1 MSENFL
7 VEIISP
13 DNLIIESEATEV
25 TIPSY
30 EGQMGILKDHI
41 PLITFLR
48 PGLIIITKNNE
59 PINFTIEINDN
70 FSKRF
75 SLKNI
80 NELKENSIFI
90 DTDKI
95 LLKDKIVY
103 IKFIIDNPVTKLEL
117 LESPDARKLGLLV
130 ESIELIN
137 N

>member
-1 MSENFL
+1 MFKLDEISNDNFK
-7 VEIISP
+7 IKIKINS
-13 DNLIIESEATEV
+13 
-25 TIPSY
+25 
-30 EGQMGILKDHI
+30 
-41 PLITFLR
+41 
-48 PGLIIITKNNE
+48 IITKNNE

-80 NELKENSIFI
+80 KEFKKNSIFI
-90 DTDKI
+90 NIDKI

-103 IKFIIDNPVTKLEL
+103 IKFIIDNPVTKFEL
-117 LESPDARKLGLLV
+117 LESPDARKLGILV